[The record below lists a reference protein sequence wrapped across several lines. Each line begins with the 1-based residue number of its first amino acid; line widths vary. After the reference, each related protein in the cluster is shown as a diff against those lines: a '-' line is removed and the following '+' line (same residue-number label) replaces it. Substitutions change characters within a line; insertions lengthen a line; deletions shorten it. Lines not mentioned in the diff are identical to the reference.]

1 MQRYRTLLEAIY
13 RLYEHSGF
21 AMAGAMAFSFV
32 ISLFPFC
39 IFLGALAG
47 VFGGRELANQAVAQL
62 FQILPQKVAAGIAPQ
77 VESIMGSS
85 RIDLLTAS
93 AGLALFF
100 ATTAIETLRTALNG
114 AYRVVETRS
123 YFLCLLRSM
132 LFVFLSAVAV
142 LVLAWAVIVGP
153 VIAARVEPDLTQS
166 LLDST
171 WLGVT
176 LRYGLAAVVIAAL
189 LITFHLRLAAGKRR
203 VKDVWPGVLL
213 SMVLWLVVAGVYSYY
228 LNFSDY
234 SRFYAGL
241 SQLMVALIFFQLT
254 AVIVILGAELNRG
267 IYEFKR
273 LRVARVEA
281 DAPSPNVPKSASAI

>member
-47 VFGGRELANQAVAQL
+47 VFGGRELANQAVTQL

-123 YFLCLLRSM
+123 YILCLLRSM

-171 WLGVT
+171 WLGAT

-203 VKDVWPGVLL
+203 VTDVWPGVLL

-273 LRVARVEA
+273 LRVARLEA

>member
-171 WLGVT
+171 WLGAT

-203 VKDVWPGVLL
+203 VTDVWPGVLL

-281 DAPSPNVPKSASAI
+281 RAPSPNVPKSASAI

>member
-1 MQRYRTLLEAIY
+1 MQRYRTLLGAVY

-114 AYRVVETRS
+114 AYRVLETRS

-171 WLGVT
+171 WLGAA

-273 LRVARVEA
+273 LRVEA

>member
-21 AMAGAMAFSFV
+21 ALAGAMAYSFV
-32 ISLFPFC
+32 VSLFPFC

-77 VESIMGSS
+77 VESIMGNS

-171 WLGVT
+171 WLGAA

-189 LITFHLRLAAGKRR
+189 LITFHLWLAAGKRR

-281 DAPSPNVPKSASAI
+281 RAPSPNVPKSASAI

>member
-114 AYRVVETRS
+114 AYRVLETRS

-153 VIAARVEPDLTQS
+153 VIAARVEPNLTQS

-171 WLGVT
+171 WLGAT
-176 LRYGLAAVVIAAL
+176 LRYGLAAVVVAAL
-189 LITFHLRLAAGKRR
+189 LIAFHLWLAAGKRR

>member
-114 AYRVVETRS
+114 AYRVLETRS

-273 LRVARVEA
+273 LRVAHVEA
-281 DAPSPNVPKSASAI
+281 DAPSPNVPKSARAI

>member
-114 AYRVVETRS
+114 AYRVLETRS

-273 LRVARVEA
+273 LRVEA